1 MKRIALVSISFVLAA
16 VIALAAF
23 IFTGSFA
30 DEPEATINLS
40 LSRTEA
46 DLNAEVTLT
55 LNYSCA
61 SNTGFIQWNLNY
73 DSRKLQFLPSGD
85 QSEADGIISEMLDF
99 GKNEDSTSIVK
110 TYKFKTVAVGEAVFT
125 LSDILNYRLEPV
137 AGKDDEI
144 ITSAG
149 TATLNIVEK
158 TKSSNCYLRSIEP
171 SQGHLEPAFNK
182 EVLNYT
188 VHVAN
193 DITVCY
199 MYTELEDRTARSEL
213 SGNEFLKVG
222 DNVRTITVTAEDGT
236 VRRYTVNVIR
246 AEAPTPTPTNT
257 PTPTPTNTPTPTP
270 TESATEMPTETGT
283 ETSGPTETPEDS
295 ENPVETETGTVLET
309 ESPTDPD
316 ATDVPTEN
324 PEGTVQPTETPAGET
339 EIPTNIPDVTP
350 DPNEKKDDDGDVL
363 IGTFDIFGEEFE
375 VFNIKNY
382 LERNYPDKK
391 IRDTVNF
398 IAGGKILRGI
408 NAYEGKTVQFLIA
421 AKKNG
426 GQKGVYVVDTKE
438 RTVSRFMGGDRIFSS
453 FDVSKDSRDE
463 IDYPSETE
471 KPSGDGVYKFKVS
484 EALDRTLD
492 FGTKNVL
499 FSSAC
504 GTALFVV
511 PGMVAG
517 IVAVAAGKR
526 KKRDDNLIEE
536 NIETS
541 EEEA

>member
-1 MKRIALVSISFVLAA
+1 MKKISIIFACVLLAA
-16 VIALAAF
+16 VIA
-23 IFTGSFA
+23 FA
-30 DEPEATINLS
+30 SGLFKGVRADDPEATINIS

-99 GKNEDSTSIVK
+99 GRNEDSTSIVK

-125 LSDILNYRLEPV
+125 VSDILNYRLEPV
-137 AGKDDEI
+137 PGKDDEI
-144 ITSAG
+144 VTSAN

-158 TKSSNCYLRSIEP
+158 TKSSNCYLKFIEP
-171 SQGHLEPAFNK
+171 SQGRLEPAFNK
-182 EVLNYT
+182 NTLDYT
-188 VHVAN
+188 VHVGN
-193 DITVCY
+193 EIEVCY
-199 MYTELEDRTARSEL
+199 MYTEVEDRTARSEL

-246 AEAPTPTPTNT
+246 AQAATAAPTNTPT

-270 TESATEMPTETGT
+270 TEAATEKPTETGETT
-283 ETSGPTETPEDS
+283 EPTETPEES
-295 ENPVETETGTVLET
+295 ETPEET
-309 ESPTDPD
+309 ESP
-316 ATDVPTEN
+316 E
-324 PEGTVQPTETPAGET
+324 ETETPEDTELPTGSPEETLNPTDTPAGFT
-339 EIPTNIPDVTP
+339 EVPTDIPVDTSKPEEHTDS
-350 DPNEKKDDDGDVL
+350 EGDVF
-363 IGTFDIFGEEFE
+363 IGTFGIFGEEFE

-382 LERNYPDKK
+382 LERNYPERT

-408 NAYEGKTVQFLIA
+408 NAYEGKTVQFLICA
-421 AKKNG
+421 RKAG
-426 GQKGVYVVDTKE
+426 GEKGIYLVDTKE
-438 RTVSRFMGGDRIFSS
+438 RTVSRFMGGDRIFASY
-453 FDVSKDSRDE
+453 DVATDSKED
-463 IDYPSETE
+463 INLPSETD
-471 KPSGDGVYKFKVS
+471 KPTSGVYKFKVS
-484 EALDRTLD
+484 EALDRSLD

-504 GTALFVV
+504 GTAVFVV
-511 PGMVAG
+511 PGMIAG
-517 IVAVAAGKR
+517 IAAVAAEKR
-526 KKRDDNLIEE
+526 KKRESGIVEE
-536 NIETS
+536 EIETTG
-541 EEEA
+541 EEA

>member
-1 MKRIALVSISFVLAA
+1 MKKISIIFACVLLAA
-16 VIALAAF
+16 VIA
-23 IFTGSFA
+23 FA
-30 DEPEATINLS
+30 SGLFKGVRADDPEATINIS

-99 GKNEDSTSIVK
+99 GRNEDSTSIVK

-125 LSDILNYRLEPV
+125 VSDILNYRLEPV
-137 AGKDDEI
+137 PGKDDEI
-144 ITSAG
+144 VTSAN

-158 TKSSNCYLRSIEP
+158 TKSSNCYLKFIEP
-171 SQGHLEPAFNK
+171 SQGRLEPAFNK
-182 EVLNYT
+182 NTLDYT
-188 VHVAN
+188 VHVGN
-193 DITVCY
+193 EIEVCY
-199 MYTELEDRTARSEL
+199 MYTEVEDRTARSEL

-246 AEAPTPTPTNT
+246 AQAATAAPTNT
-257 PTPTPTNTPTPTP
+257 PTPTPTPTNTHTPTP
-270 TESATEMPTETGT
+270 TEAATEKPTETGETTEPT
-283 ETSGPTETPEDS
+283 ETSEESETPEETESPEETETPEDTELPTGS
-295 ENPVETETGTVLET
+295 PEETLN
-309 ESPTDPD
+309 PTD
-316 ATDVPTEN
+316 
-324 PEGTVQPTETPAGET
+324 TPAGFT
-339 EIPTNIPDVTP
+339 EVPTDIPVDTSKPEEHTDS
-350 DPNEKKDDDGDVL
+350 EGDVF

-382 LERNYPDKK
+382 LERNYPERT

-408 NAYEGKTVQFLIA
+408 NAYEGKTVQFLICA
-421 AKKNG
+421 RKAG
-426 GQKGVYVVDTKE
+426 GEKGIYLVDTKE
-438 RTVSRFMGGDRIFSS
+438 RTVSRFMGGDRIFASY
-453 FDVSKDSRDE
+453 DVATDSKED
-463 IDYPSETE
+463 INLPSETD
-471 KPSGDGVYKFKVS
+471 KPTSGVYKFKVS
-484 EALDRTLD
+484 EALDRSLD

-504 GTALFVV
+504 GTTVFVV
-511 PGMVAG
+511 PGMIAG
-517 IVAVAAGKR
+517 IAAVAAEKR
-526 KKRDDNLIEE
+526 KKRESGIVEE
-536 NIETS
+536 EIETT

>member
-1 MKRIALVSISFVLAA
+1 MKKISIIFACVLLAA
-16 VIALAAF
+16 VIA
-23 IFTGSFA
+23 FA
-30 DEPEATINLS
+30 SGLFKVVRADDPEATINIS

-99 GKNEDSTSIVK
+99 GRNEDSTSIVK

-125 LSDILNYRLEPV
+125 VSDILNYRLEPV
-137 AGKDDEI
+137 PGKDDEI
-144 ITSAG
+144 VTSAN

-158 TKSSNCYLRSIEP
+158 TKSSNCYLKFIEP
-171 SQGHLEPAFNK
+171 SQGRLEPAFNK
-182 EVLNYT
+182 NTLDYT
-188 VHVAN
+188 VHVGN
-193 DITVCY
+193 EIEVCY
-199 MYTELEDRTARSEL
+199 MYTEVEDRTARSEL

-246 AEAPTPTPTNT
+246 AQAATAAPTNTPT

-270 TESATEMPTETGT
+270 TEAATEKPTETGETT
-283 ETSGPTETPEDS
+283 EPTETPEES
-295 ENPVETETGTVLET
+295 ETPEET
-309 ESPTDPD
+309 ESP
-316 ATDVPTEN
+316 E
-324 PEGTVQPTETPAGET
+324 ETETPEDTELPTGSPEETLNPTDTPAGFT
-339 EIPTNIPDVTP
+339 EVPTDIPVDTSKPEEHTDS
-350 DPNEKKDDDGDVL
+350 EGDVF
-363 IGTFDIFGEEFE
+363 IGTFDIYGEEFE

-382 LERNYPDKK
+382 LERNYPERT

-408 NAYEGKTVQFLIA
+408 NAYEGKTVQFLICA
-421 AKKNG
+421 RKAG
-426 GQKGVYVVDTKE
+426 GEKGIYLVDTKE
-438 RTVSRFMGGDRIFSS
+438 RTVSRFMGGDRIFASY
-453 FDVSKDSRDE
+453 DVATDSKED
-463 IDYPSETE
+463 INLPSETD
-471 KPSGDGVYKFKVS
+471 KPTSGVYKFKVS
-484 EALDRTLD
+484 EALDRSLD

-504 GTALFVV
+504 GTAVFVV
-511 PGMVAG
+511 PGMIAG
-517 IVAVAAGKR
+517 IAAVAAEKR
-526 KKRDDNLIEE
+526 KKRESGIVEE
-536 NIETS
+536 EIETT

>member
-1 MKRIALVSISFVLAA
+1 MKKISIIFACVLLAA
-16 VIALAAF
+16 VIACASVF
-23 IFTGSFA
+23 FKGVRA
-30 DEPEATINLS
+30 DDPEATINIS

-99 GKNEDSTSIVK
+99 GRNEDSTSIVK

-125 LSDILNYRLEPV
+125 VSDILNYRLEPV
-137 AGKDDEI
+137 PGKDDEI
-144 ITSAG
+144 VTSAN

-158 TKSSNCYLRSIEP
+158 TKSSNCYLKFIEP
-171 SQGHLEPAFNK
+171 SQGRLEPAFNK
-182 EVLNYT
+182 NTLDYT
-188 VHVAN
+188 VHVGN
-193 DITVCY
+193 EIEVCY
-199 MYTELEDRTARSEL
+199 MYTEVEDRTARSEL

-246 AEAPTPTPTNT
+246 AQAATAAPTNTPT

-270 TESATEMPTETGT
+270 TEAATEKPTETGETT
-283 ETSGPTETPEDS
+283 EPTETPEES
-295 ENPVETETGTVLET
+295 ETPEET
-309 ESPTDPD
+309 ESP
-316 ATDVPTEN
+316 E
-324 PEGTVQPTETPAGET
+324 ETETPENTELPTGSPEETLNPTDTPAGFT
-339 EIPTNIPDVTP
+339 EVPTDIPVDTSKPEEHTDS
-350 DPNEKKDDDGDVL
+350 EGDVF

-382 LERNYPDKK
+382 LERNYPERT
-391 IRDTVNF
+391 IRETVNF

-408 NAYEGKTVQFLIA
+408 NAYEGKTVQFLICA
-421 AKKNG
+421 RKAG
-426 GQKGVYVVDTKE
+426 GEKGIYLVDSKE
-438 RTVSRFMGGDRIFSS
+438 RTVSRFMGGDRIFASY
-453 FDVSKDSRDE
+453 DVATDSKED
-463 IDYPSETE
+463 INLPSETD
-471 KPSGDGVYKFKVS
+471 KPTSGVYKFKVS
-484 EALDRTLD
+484 EALDRSLD

-504 GTALFVV
+504 GTAVFVV
-511 PGMVAG
+511 PGMIAG
-517 IVAVAAGKR
+517 IAAVAAEKR
-526 KKRDDNLIEE
+526 KKRESGIVEE
-536 NIETS
+536 EIETTG
-541 EEEA
+541 EEA